1 MLPSPVDAIVLET
14 FFNTTSSI
22 ETTIKK
28 QSRSSTAFW
37 EIKKG
42 STSISILCCYSWV
55 SDSLSNLVNLLMR
68 DEAVMQ
74 KPTRIN
80 IMPWTVLVFSNEL
93 KPE

>member
-37 EIKKG
+37 EIKKRKYKHIHLMLLFVG
-42 STSISILCCYSWV
+42 LRLLV
-55 SDSLSNLVNLLMR
+55 EFGQSL
-68 DEAVMQ
+68 
-74 KPTRIN
+74 
-80 IMPWTVLVFSNEL
+80 NEG
-93 KPE
+93 